1 MRKTILQIC
10 GLIFLSLVAGGA
22 RNFQNESAPPTN
34 QPVVFFPRQVVDDSF
49 AKGSALIDGSGGRNY
64 KVLTGHR
71 DTPGMV
77 ELHAKDTDIIYVV
90 KGTATIVTGGT
101 IVDAKTTA
109 ADEIRGREI
118 TGGDSRALE
127 AGDVLI
133 IPNGIPHW
141 FKEVSAPFLYF
152 VVKSR

>member
-1 MRKTILQIC
+1 
-10 GLIFLSLVAGGA
+10 
-22 RNFQNESAPPTN
+22 
-34 QPVVFFPRQVVDDSF
+34 
-49 AKGSALIDGSGGRNY
+49 
-64 KVLTGHR
+64 
-71 DTPGMV
+71 MV

>member
-1 MRKTILQIC
+1 MRNTILQIC
-10 GLIFLSLVAGGA
+10 GLVFLLLVSGGA

-34 QPVVFFPRQVVDDSF
+34 QPVVFFPRQLVTDSF
-49 AKGSALIDGSGGRNY
+49 AKGSVLIDGSGGQNY
-64 KVLTGHR
+64 KVLTGR
-71 DTPGMV
+71 REAPGMV
-77 ELHAKDTDIIYVV
+77 EVHAKDTDIIYVV

-133 IPNGIPHW
+133 IPNGVPHW